1 MRFRIGR
8 ARRTDPTV
16 LRVGEAPE
24 IADEHP
30 NFINATIVGRGTR
43 RGTWNGMKSLE
54 QADCQDEDHLH
65 DGAGVITFLT
75 ELPPDAYLD
84 SETLGRLLGRCKKS
98 IQRATRRGELP
109 PPFKFLGRNVW
120 LVKTILEHM
129 KVRQE
134 AACRKVDRRV
144 RRLDR
149 DLP

>member
-1 MRFRIGR
+1 MR
-8 ARRTDPTV
+8 T
-16 LRVGEAPE
+16 
-24 IADEHP
+24 
-30 NFINATIVGRGTR
+30 
-43 RGTWNGMKSLE
+43 LE
-54 QADCQDEDHLH
+54 QKDRYEEDPVHE
-65 DGAGVITFLT
+65 GGGVITFLT

-129 KVRQE
+129 EARQE

-144 RRLDR
+144 HRLDR
-149 DLP
+149 DVL